1 MKRKQSW
8 LEIVKK
14 EGGFTLL
21 EILAAITIVS
31 VVSLA
36 MMAFF
41 VNALSY
47 AKGNQNKT
55 VVVNLARNALYYIE
69 KQDFDTLNA
78 FFANAS
84 NVISPEGCTRTHQ
97 GTDSVVCTGED
108 SAELAQLFNETDFLF
123 EVLTPNV
130 NGRDYLLTVEFEK
143 DFFKS
148 EEDQDLIEY
157 LLPIKVIAMNKDTEG
172 NNRDRTE
179 VEGYVSDEKIRKP
192 IEG

>member
-1 MKRKQSW
+1 MGFAKRD
-8 LEIVKK
+8 E
-14 EGGFTLL
+14 GFTLL

-41 VNALSY
+41 VNALSS

-69 KQDFDTLNA
+69 KQDFDTLKA
-78 FFANAS
+78 YFMS
-84 NVISPEGCTRTHQ
+84 TSKVISPEGCSRTHEDS
-97 GTDSVVCTGED
+97 DSVICTGD
-108 SAELAQLFNETDFLF
+108 GSTALADLFNRSDFLL

-130 NGRDYLLTVEFEK
+130 NGRDYVLTVEFEENYFTAK
-143 DFFKS
+143 DKPL
-148 EEDQDLIEY
+148 EGY
-157 LLPIKVIAMNKDTEG
+157 LLPVKIIAQTKGTEG